1 MLQVMRPST
10 RGRVIPKESVCE
22 VRTQDPENFDEE
34 VLALVSAWCHAYPYG
49 RGDLWRSVTLG
60 RAVTVSPSPTVT

>member
-49 RGDLWRSVTLG
+49 RGDYSHLAYHTH
-60 RAVTVSPSPTVT
+60 AMHA